1 MLQLFEF
8 PTKELPKRVEAI
20 PLMTRSYVDER
31 IVPEFVVAA
40 TRFFWIEAVGAG
52 SEGRADKATCERFG
66 DGAVKAEVGD
76 STPSLCEKTL
86 SATLSSPDSKPE
98 SLVKV
103 PWLVRLPPR

>member
-1 MLQLFEF
+1 M
-8 PTKELPKRVEAI
+8 

-31 IVPEFVVAA
+31 AGAGFVVAA
-40 TRFFWIEAVGAG
+40 TRFFWIEGIGCGRDGGAD
-52 SEGRADKATCERFG
+52 RATWERFG
-66 DGAVKAEVGD
+66 DGAFKVDVGD
-76 STPSLCEKTL
+76 SRDSLCEKTL